1 MRTHLIRFAAAIA
14 AATALGGL
22 AAPLAHASTEAS
34 TPKSE
39 RSCFTSNSWNGWSTA
54 PGGDALYIRVNLRD
68 IYRVD
73 LTPGTHARR
82 YADQFLVNTVRG
94 SSWICSPLDLDLYIS
109 DHQGFRQPLIARG
122 LRKLS
127 AAEIAAIPR
136 KNLP

>member
-1 MRTHLIRFAAAIA
+1 MRTHLIRLAAAAI
-14 AATALGGL
+14 ALGGL
-22 AAPLAHASTEAS
+22 AAPLAHASTE
-34 TPKSE
+34 TPAATKPGN
-39 RSCFTSNSWNGWSTA
+39 SCFLSSSWQNWTTTA
-54 PGGDALYIRVNLRD
+54 DGDALYLRVNIND

-94 SSWICSPLDLDLYIS
+94 SSWICSPLDLDLMIS

-136 KNLP
+136 KERP